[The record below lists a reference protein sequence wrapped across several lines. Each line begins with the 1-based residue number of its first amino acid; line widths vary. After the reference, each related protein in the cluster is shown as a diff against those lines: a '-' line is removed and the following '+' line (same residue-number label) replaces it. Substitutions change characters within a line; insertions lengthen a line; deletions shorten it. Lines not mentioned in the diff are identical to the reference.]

1 MFAWRLLSLQES
13 NSVCKAEQGLA
24 RRSRKGADRNL
35 MADCGKLR
43 GFRPLNSRQAVGAI
57 APGESHRNKLRRWMR
72 VVPTIYSNY
81 MSRMGEIPRAWFR
94 WLERKLGWHLLIV
107 AKLRQM
113 EVTIFVVR
121 R

>member
-57 APGESHRNKLRRWMR
+57 AAGESHRNKLRRWMR

-81 MSRMGEIPRAWFR
+81 VIPYVQRNGDYGQ
-94 WLERKLGWHLLIV
+94 LSYER
-107 AKLRQM
+107 
-113 EVTIFVVR
+113 
-121 R
+121 